1 MKINIYYYSLVTFL
15 LFFTF
20 SPMFSQQDSI
30 QQTELIYR
38 KNTIHGSIGTV
49 AIGYS
54 ASIFYDRILF
64 ESQKESKF
72 TTFLRVGYQ
81 GNIFILSNGGHAY
94 ILEAGMLT
102 GKNYSHFE
110 GTLGVT
116 YFTLDF
122 EYRVLPA
129 FSIGYRGQKPKGGFM
144 FRTGIGNPEWVYFGL
159 GLAF

>member
-1 MKINIYYYSLVTFL
+1 MKTNNYHCSFVIIL
-15 LFFTF
+15 LLIAL
-20 SPMFSQQDSI
+20 SPVYSQQDSI
-30 QQTELIYR
+30 KQPELIYR

-49 AIGYS
+49 LIGYS

-81 GNIFILSNGGHAY
+81 GNIFILSNGGHGY
-94 ILEAGMLT
+94 ILEGGMLT

-110 GTLGVT
+110 GALGVT
-116 YFTLDF
+116 YFTLDY

-129 FSIGYRGQKPKGGFM
+129 FSIGYRGQKPKGSFM

-159 GLAF
+159 GFAF